1 MHAHGT
7 TGAEPPAVGR
17 GAGAGIG
24 PCNARSPTCIKTQGG
39 SRPRQAAPTARVEA
53 GSLPYS
59 CARVP
64 EIASCSSEAEPN
76 RKAGRV

>member
-1 MHAHGT
+1 MRAHET

-17 GAGAGIG
+17 GAGVGIG
-24 PCNARSPTCIKTQGG
+24 QSHTRFPTCAKTQGT
-39 SRPRQAAPTARVEA
+39 SRPRQAAPTAHVEA
-53 GSLPYS
+53 DSLPYS

>member
-1 MHAHGT
+1 MA
-7 TGAEPPAVGR
+7 PR
-17 GAGAGIG
+17 K
-24 PCNARSPTCIKTQGG
+24 ARSPTCTKTQGPT
-39 SRPRQAAPTARVEA
+39 RPRQAAPTARVEA
-53 GSLPYS
+53 GPLPYS